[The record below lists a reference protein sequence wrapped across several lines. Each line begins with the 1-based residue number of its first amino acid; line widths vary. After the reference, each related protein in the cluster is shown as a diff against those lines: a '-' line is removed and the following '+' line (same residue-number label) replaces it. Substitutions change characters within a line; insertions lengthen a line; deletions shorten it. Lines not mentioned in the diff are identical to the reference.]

1 MNLTDLIRSNRP
13 ESLDDHFKIPDV
25 LLIPRRKS
33 ALHPKLDG
41 EYYSKTV
48 VQCQG
53 QYNLTISQWL
63 AQDQTNSSSICEPAF
78 HTPIKQRVDLNKPVK
93 VFILMGRSNMLGK
106 GLISGKNKKM
116 FQQSLEHAVKDKKRF
131 LPLYNASAGE
141 WSIYRN
147 VRNVG
152 VSTGSKGMHQS
163 EWLGEN
169 KNVGRRINDLG
180 FDPDVQFGYIMS
192 QVLGDSPVMLL
203 KSCMRSGE
211 SPERWNFGTKK
222 TKSIDWHAGKQ
233 YDMDVANAKQILGN
247 LSDYFPGVTHGNY
260 EIAGFVWWQG
270 EQDLHFP
277 GGVRRYEENL
287 VNMIDILRRDFHAPR
302 AKFAITSIGF
312 NGHEMKEDESEV
324 LDAQLAVSGESGK
337 YPSFKGNVQT
347 VDIRSFWRNP
357 EVIEKPVHYHR
368 HAEIYLET
376 GNALGWAMSNM
387 LLRSQ

>member
-1 MNLTDLIRSNRP
+1 MNLTDLIRSHRH
-13 ESLDDHFKIPDV
+13 ESLDVHFKIPDV
-25 LLIPRRKS
+25 LLIPRRKF
-33 ALHPKLDG
+33 ALDPKLDG
-41 EYYSKTV
+41 DYYSKTV

-53 QYNLTISQWL
+53 HFNFTIPQWL

-93 VFILMGRSNMLGK
+93 VFILMGQSNMLGK

-116 FQQSLEHAVKDKKRF
+116 FQHSLEHAVKDKKRF

-147 VRNVG
+147 VRTV
-152 VSTGSKGMHQS
+152 VSTGSKGMYQS

-169 KNVGRRINDLG
+169 NNVGHRRNNLG

-203 KSCMRSGE
+203 KPCMGSGE
-211 SPERWNFGTKK
+211 SPERWKVGSKK
-222 TKSIDWHAGKQ
+222 TKSVDWHAGKQ
-233 YDMDVANAKQILGN
+233 YDMDVANAKQVLGN

-277 GGVRRYEENL
+277 GWVRRYEENL
-287 VNMIDILRRDFHAPR
+287 VNLIDSLRHDFHAPR
-302 AKFAITSIGF
+302 AKFAITSVGF
-312 NGHEMKEDESEV
+312 NGHQMNEDERKV
-324 LDAQLAVSGESGK
+324 LNAQLAVSGESGK
-337 YPSFKGNVQT
+337 YPAFKGNVQT
-347 VDIRSFWRNP
+347 VDIRSFGRNP
-357 EVIEKPVHYHR
+357 ADIEKPVHHHR
-368 HAEIYLET
+368 HAETYLET

-387 LLRSQ
+387 LLRNQ